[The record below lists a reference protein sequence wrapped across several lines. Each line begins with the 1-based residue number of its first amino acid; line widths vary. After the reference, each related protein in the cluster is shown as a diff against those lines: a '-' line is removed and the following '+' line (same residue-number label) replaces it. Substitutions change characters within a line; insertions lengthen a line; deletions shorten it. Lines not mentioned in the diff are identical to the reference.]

1 MATTDSEVT
10 LGTEVRRLRESRGLT
25 QAQMAVRSHL
35 GMTFIWS
42 VENDREVNC
51 CDWQIGRLAKVLGVS
66 VGDLLPLIPRN
77 RRILGRTDPAA

>member
-51 CDWQIGRLAKVLGVS
+51 CDWHIGRLAKALGVS
-66 VGDLLPLIPRN
+66 GGDLLPLIPRN
-77 RRILGRTDPAA
+77 GRILGRTDPAA